1 MDEILA
7 IVGGTESLDNDIIN
21 LSKYRSAA
29 TLKPSNIAHKKK
41 HVHPKDE
48 PNDDIAKAL
57 EAYSLIDSAIGDTL
71 NKDLMLLS
79 NHRSAALVQT
89 KVTNDDTIDMTKAMG
104 DTLSNDL
111 TLRSNKKSK
120 VLSGEGSVGS
130 VGSVG
135 SAASS
140 KSHRSAVISKD
151 GSLKSLQRNSVS
163 DNTVESSSIGTSKTP
178 SGKKHYITIIT
189 IIIIITLF
197 YSWNIIGS
205 IIISNQTSV
214 IIKFSCTRVTSTDYC

>member
-7 IVGGTESLDNDIIN
+7 IVGGTESLDRDIIN
-21 LSKYRSAA
+21 LSKYRSP

-41 HVHPKDE
+41 QKHPKD
-48 PNDDIAKAL
+48 DMTKAL

-89 KVTNDDTIDMTKAMG
+89 KVTNDDTIDMTKVTND
-104 DTLSNDL
+104 DTIDL
-111 TLRSNKKSK
+111 TLMSNQKSK
-120 VLSGEGSVGS
+120 ALNGEGSVAS
-130 VGSVG
+130 VGSLG

-178 SGKKHYITIIT
+178 SGKKHYIII

-197 YSWNIIGS
+197 HSWSIISS
-205 IIISNQTSV
+205 IIISNKTAV

>member
-21 LSKYRSAA
+21 LSKYRSP

-41 HVHPKDE
+41 PKHPKDE
-48 PNDDIAKAL
+48 PIDDMTKAL

-79 NHRSAALVQT
+79 NHRSAAIVQT

-104 DTLSNDL
+104 DILSNDL
-111 TLRSNKKSK
+111 TLISNQKSK
-120 VLSGEGSVGS
+120 ALSGEGSVA
-130 VGSVG
+130 SVG

-151 GSLKSLQRNSVS
+151 GSLKSFQRNSVS
-163 DNTVESSSIGTSKTP
+163 ENTVESSSIGTSKTP
-178 SGKKHYITIIT
+178 SGKKHYYYYYYY
-189 IIIIITLF
+189 
-197 YSWNIIGS
+197 YSL
-205 IIISNQTSV
+205 
-214 IIKFSCTRVTSTDYC
+214 